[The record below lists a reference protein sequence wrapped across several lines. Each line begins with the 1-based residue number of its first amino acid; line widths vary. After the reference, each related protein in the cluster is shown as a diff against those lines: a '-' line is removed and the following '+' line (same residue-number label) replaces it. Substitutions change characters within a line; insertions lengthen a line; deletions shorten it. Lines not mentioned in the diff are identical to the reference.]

1 MPILLASWNVAG
13 WETTLKYIREHYGS
27 LEAYL
32 DRHQIDILCLQE
44 VKVTQQKLSA
54 ERVPA
59 NRQHSLAAHSVPGW
73 DSFWACSKK
82 GFNGV
87 TTFARKG
94 LAVAGTAT
102 PLRDESFDS
111 EARCLRTDHGAFVLF
126 NVYAHS
132 TGEDSDGSKLERKL
146 AFLEALAARMGAAR
160 AEGKQVVLC
169 GDLNIAARG
178 VDVPWRQCMLPV
190 AELFDETEAGAAGR
204 HAAALAPLR
213 RTLGAEG
220 LRELAAHFAPR
231 PRVAMHELEKAM
243 LGRGALPLC
252 DEDVAAP
259 DAAADAADATA
270 ADATAAAT
278 DAADDDEGAA
288 SEPSGAAPCGGP
300 SDGGPSDGGPSPPA
314 ELGRDSAPRLRLE
327 ALLKQLRIDLGQS
340 NSNPR
345 QLAWLNNL
353 LRGGGG
359 SGGGGGGSGGGGG
372 GDGGGGDGSGGGG
385 GDGSGGGGGDG
396 GASAMVDS
404 FAAFRAH
411 RGRATAWSQYTN
423 GRYSNL
429 GRRIDFFLV
438 DRPLFEASAL
448 PGGPLAEDED
458 DRGNP
463 LRPPPLGHTP

>member
-1 MPILLASWNVAG
+1 MPAG
-13 WETTLKYIREHYGS
+13 
-27 LEAYL
+27 
-32 DRHQIDILCLQE
+32 
-44 VKVTQQKLSA
+44 
-54 ERVPA
+54 
-59 NRQHSLAAHSVPGW
+59 RQHALAAHSVPGW

-132 TGEDSDGSKLERKL
+132 TGEDPDGSKLERKL

-190 AELFDETEAGAAGR
+190 AELFDENEAGAAGR
-204 HAAALAPLR
+204 HAAALAPLH
-213 RTLGAEG
+213 RTLGAQG

-231 PRVAMHELEKAM
+231 SRVAMHELEKEM
-243 LGRGALPLC
+243 LSRGALPLC
-252 DEDVAAP
+252 DEDAAAP
-259 DAAADAADATA
+259 EATADAADATA
-270 ADATAAAT
+270 TDATAAAT
-278 DAADDDEGAA
+278 DAAADDEGAA
-288 SEPSGAAPCGGP
+288 SEPSGAAPGGGP
-300 SDGGPSDGGPSPPA
+300 SGGGPSGGGPSGGGPSGGGPSPPT
-314 ELGRDSAPRLRLE
+314 ELGKDSAPRLRLE

-353 LRGGGG
+353 LRGE
-359 SGGGGGGSGGGGG
+359 GGGGGSGGGGG
-372 GDGGGGDGSGGGG
+372 GDGGGGDDGCGGR
-385 GDGSGGGGGDG
+385 GDG
-396 GASAMVDS
+396 GAPAMVDS

-458 DRGNP
+458 DRGTP
-463 LRPPPLGHTP
+463 LRPHPLGQTPWAAPLRPHP

>member
-1 MPILLASWNVAG
+1 M
-13 WETTLKYIREHYGS
+13 
-27 LEAYL
+27 
-32 DRHQIDILCLQE
+32 
-44 VKVTQQKLSA
+44 
-54 ERVPA
+54 
-59 NRQHSLAAHSVPGW
+59 
-73 DSFWACSKK
+73 
-82 GFNGV
+82 
-87 TTFARKG
+87 
-94 LAVAGTAT
+94 
-102 PLRDESFDS
+102 
-111 EARCLRTDHGAFVLF
+111 
-126 NVYAHS
+126 YAHS
-132 TGEDSDGSKLERKL
+132 TGEDPDGSKLERKL

-204 HAAALAPLR
+204 HAAALAPLH

-243 LGRGALPLC
+243 LSRGALPLC
-252 DEDVAAP
+252 DEDAAAP
-259 DAAADAADATA
+259 EADAADAAT
-270 ADATAAAT
+270 DATAAAT
-278 DAADDDEGAA
+278 DADDDDEGAA
-288 SEPSGAAPCGGP
+288 SEPSGAAPSGDGPSGGGP
-300 SDGGPSDGGPSPPA
+300 SGDEPSAPA
-314 ELGRDSAPRLRLE
+314 ELGKDSPPRLRLE

-353 LRGGGG
+353 LEGGGG
-359 SGGGGGGSGGGGG
+359 SGSGG
-372 GDGGGGDGSGGGG
+372 GDGGGGGSGSGGDGGGGAGGGG
-385 GDGSGGGGGDG
+385 G
-396 GASAMVDS
+396 APAMVDS

-448 PGGPLAEDED
+448 PGGPLVEDED
-458 DRGNP
+458 DRGTP
-463 LRPPPLGHTP
+463 LTPHTSGYTR